1 VSIKAFV
8 VKYLSANVEDAFGSV
23 ITSVKLGGSVAF
35 AIIGNA
41 VLDSCVL
48 FYLLM
53 DWDRFVARAL
63 EFVPPRMRG
72 SV

>member
-1 VSIKAFV
+1 V

-41 VLDSCVL
+41 VLIPVALVL
-48 FYLLM
+48 PADGLGPFCGPG
-53 DWDRFVARAL
+53 A
-63 EFVPPRMRG
+63 
-72 SV
+72 